1 MSALAIAC
9 GRSAMWAVVQA
20 LSLCVLA
27 VLLLLAATIAVTS
40 LVVCGGI
47 SVLTLAVYLL
57 LWLIGVID

>member
-1 MSALAIAC
+1 
-9 GRSAMWAVVQA
+9 MWAVVQA